1 MPTDTRRR
9 NEQRN
14 RNTRRNM
21 NRTRTRNV
29 QEFPAIARDYVNDIE
44 KIRTKLREKR
54 DEYTKAKKNK
64 DTVKMNLA
72 EAEFIEVAH
81 TWPYFTMIGNTV
93 QVDRVRQPYS
103 TNPPLN
109 AAPFPPDGVLMKTTA
124 AERWKI
130 VATALLI
137 RRRLDKRKL
146 FEGLISKFNAS
157 DSINEFKK
165 TVKKYVNPPTYER
178 PPSYPRS
185 SSEEYEDA
193 AGFEVNPV
201 ERVRYNRLTREAPP
215 EEAYIRTPDIE
226 VEVEVEGTG
235 TLPDYEENYEL
246 RGGKTRKHKHK
257 HSKHKHSK
265 HKHSKHKKHRKTR
278 K

>member
-1 MPTDTRRR
+1 
-9 NEQRN
+9 
-14 RNTRRNM
+14 M

-29 QEFPAIARDYVNDIE
+29 QEFPAIAREYVDDIK

-54 DEYTKAKKNK
+54 DDYTKAKKNK

-93 QVDRVRQPYS
+93 QVDRVRQPYI

-185 SSEEYEDA
+185 SSEEEYEDA

-201 ERVRYNRLTREAPP
+201 ERVRYNRLTRETPP

-226 VEVEVEGTG
+226 VEIEGAVTG

-246 RGGKTRKHKHK
+246 RGGKTRRRIKRSKRSKHKK
-257 HSKHKHSK
+257 HSKHKRS
-265 HKHSKHKKHRKTR
+265 KTR

>member
-1 MPTDTRRR
+1 
-9 NEQRN
+9 
-14 RNTRRNM
+14 M

-29 QEFPAIARDYVNDIE
+29 QEFPAIAREYVDDIK

-54 DEYTKAKKNK
+54 DDYTKAKKNK

-93 QVDRVRQPYS
+93 QVDRVRQPYI

-146 FEGLISKFNAS
+146 FEGLLNKFNAS
-157 DSINEFKK
+157 DGINDFKK

-185 SSEEYEDA
+185 SSEEEYEDA

-215 EEAYIRTPDIE
+215 DEAYIRTPDIE
-226 VEVEVEGTG
+226 VEIEGTG
-235 TLPDYEENYEL
+235 TLPVYEENYEL
-246 RGGKTRKHKHK
+246 RGGKTRKHKHSKHKHSKHK